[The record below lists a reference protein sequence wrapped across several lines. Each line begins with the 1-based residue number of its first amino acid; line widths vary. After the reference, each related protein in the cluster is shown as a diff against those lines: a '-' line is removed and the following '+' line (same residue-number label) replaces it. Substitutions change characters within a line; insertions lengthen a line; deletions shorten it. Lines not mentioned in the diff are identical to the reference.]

1 MVADAEQKTRT
12 LGRDRHLI
20 HFVNGCNMNSVVGNK
35 CSVALLFI
43 FMDCSFFLFNAQV
56 KLLVVQITQWSC
68 RWEN

>member
-1 MVADAEQKTRT
+1 MADAEHKTRT
-12 LGRDRHLI
+12 LGGDLI

-35 CSVALLFI
+35 CGVALLFI

-56 KLLVVQITQWSC
+56 KILVVEITQWSC